1 MSCPG
6 RERWAAE
13 RAHIWVSL
21 RSDACP
27 RPAAPT
33 PGVLQMFRV
42 LGTLQGPNLTQVLTR
57 RGYVTDEAKIRK
69 HEELKNFALELYDIA
84 KKIAEK
90 CEERKMTRI
99 LVLKEGTQEDQPYKQ
114 RKKSVTLKTQEA
126 HSTDPGRLRSGTVY
140 KDLHDDT
147 EEECDV
153 EATQRRRIKGK
164 MLMRETQ
171 TPLPRINDELL
182 YPASEPEDMETYH
195 KEKHSYKQLS
205 RWHNGPPRNQFF
217 GQQQNQSR
225 FPGSYNGQQQ
235 MWTPNDMPQPQ
246 PPPQPEQ
253 NMSMRGDSYTQY
265 QDGPGGSY

>member
-1 MSCPG
+1 MKKLFKKY
-6 RERWAAE
+6 AAKKLISRGE
-13 RAHIWVSL
+13 
-21 RSDACP
+21 DAL
-27 RPAAPT
+27 APT
-33 PGVLQMFRV
+33 KKQWENISQYHQGKVLHHR
-42 LGTLQGPNLTQVLTR
+42 THPVLTR

-90 CEERKMTRI
+90 CEEQKMTRI

-126 HSTDPGRLRSGTVY
+126 HSADPGRLRSGTVY

-182 YPASEPEDMETYH
+182 YPASEPEDMEAYH

-205 RWHNGPPRNQFF
+205 RDRLREDTGGTPEEGVEGEDFKDKEAIVKYLEINAGYATNMDT
-217 GQQQNQSR
+217 GQGIV
-225 FPGSYNGQQQ
+225 P
-235 MWTPNDMPQPQ
+235 T
-246 PPPQPEQ
+246 
-253 NMSMRGDSYTQY
+253 
-265 QDGPGGSY
+265 